1 MAKGERQIPLIEPD
15 MPLFDGKGGDLGE
28 AAATEIPD
36 KPEFVDNRELR
47 LVDALRSHLDWLRE
61 TYGKPVELSVA
72 TGYFNPQ
79 GFGMLADRLRHLGKI
94 RLLLGAEP
102 LPPPAI
108 PLRMPGEPRGERLHA
123 KLVREELRKNEEGLA
138 RDRNLVP
145 FNPDDDRV
153 LEELLE
159 FLRSGKVE
167 VRRFEKGFLH
177 GKAFIFASDEGV
189 ISGSSN
195 FTAAGLTSNLEL
207 NLGRYDPTPVK
218 KVREWFDRLWSEAV
232 PYDLAAVYAA
242 RFEAYDPYLVFLR
255 ALWERYG
262 AELEDEAQGA
272 ARIRLTTFQT
282 DGIFRAKRICQR
294 YNGVLIADGVG
305 LGKTFIAGELLR
317 QAIEERRQRALLI
330 APAALRDGTWHQFWH
345 HHLRPLHVEIR
356 SYEELAND
364 SRLGGSGGRILEDTP
379 NDYALIVVDEAQ
391 SFRNP
396 LTRRA
401 QALRKLLEGHPP
413 KTLVLLSATPVNNS
427 LWDLY
432 YLLTYFLK
440 QDAALSELGLR
451 SLREKFADAV
461 KQDPDDLSP
470 DALFDVL
477 DATTVRRTRHFVRRY
492 YPNDRVRDSR
502 GREVPIQFP
511 TPHVQAINYS
521 LDDQLPGFF
530 EDFKRALA
538 PEEGDPL
545 LTLARYA
552 PSRYRSGAGSEPRE
566 AALIGLLR
574 SALLKRFES
583 SGRAFAATAEKMAR
597 AHDAFLEGLDRGVI
611 LTAEAI
617 EEWEQTDN
625 DEALDDLIRTSGSLG
640 AEGYEVDRLRTDVKR
655 DRDLLRGFAKR
666 AAAVKAEND
675 PKLACLIEALVE
687 IEKQARTEGLDEQD
701 IRNKR
706 KVVIFSYFADTV
718 EWITEY
724 LKNALESD
732 RRLAPYRG
740 RMVSVVGDESRD
752 GVTRERAVFGFAPES
767 SEAPPGAD
775 EDRYDILITTD
786 VLAEGVN
793 LQQARNIINYDLPW
807 NPMRLVQRHG
817 RIDRIGS
824 PHRDVYVRCFF
835 PDKRLNEMLDLE
847 SRIRAKLAQAAA
859 AIGVEH
865 EVIPGAATGDQ
876 VFAET
881 REEIEKLR
889 NEDASILE
897 NAGEDP
903 SAHSGEEYR
912 QELRKGIERYG
923 EKAITGLPW
932 GAGSGFING
941 RASGHF
947 FCAKVG
953 DRVFLRFVPSDGE
966 SIVKDTLGC
975 LKLIACKEDT
985 ARYVPDAAREAAY
998 AAWKRARRDIFEEWK
1013 FATDPA
1019 NLQPRVRAGMRAAA
1033 DHIRQYPPPG
1043 FTQEQIDQLIECIE
1057 APWGVRVE
1065 RQIRECLDGA
1075 TAIEASVAIAA
1086 KVKELG
1092 LEPFKP
1098 APPLPPIDE
1107 DEIRLVC
1114 WLAVIDRPTEAT

>member
-1 MAKGERQIPLIEPD
+1 MCSTRPRCAARAISC
-15 MPLFDGKGGDLGE
+15 
-28 AAATEIPD
+28 AAT
-36 KPEFVDNRELR
+36 
-47 LVDALRSHLDWLRE
+47 
-61 TYGKPVELSVA
+61 
-72 TGYFNPQ
+72 
-79 GFGMLADRLRHLGKI
+79 I
-94 RLLLGAEP
+94 R
-102 LPPPAI
+102 
-108 PLRMPGEPRGERLHA
+108 
-123 KLVREELRKNEEGLA
+123 
-138 RDRNLVP
+138 
-145 FNPDDDRV
+145 
-153 LEELLE
+153 
-159 FLRSGKVE
+159 
-167 VRRFEKGFLH
+167 
-177 GKAFIFASDEGV
+177 
-189 ISGSSN
+189 
-195 FTAAGLTSNLEL
+195 
-207 NLGRYDPTPVK
+207 
-218 KVREWFDRLWSEAV
+218 
-232 PYDLAAVYAA
+232 
-242 RFEAYDPYLVFLR
+242 
-255 ALWERYG
+255 
-262 AELEDEAQGA
+262 
-272 ARIRLTTFQT
+272 TT
-282 DGIFRAKRICQR
+282 
-294 YNGVLIADGVG
+294 
-305 LGKTFIAGELLR
+305 E
-317 QAIEERRQRALLI
+317 
-330 APAALRDGTWHQFWH
+330 
-345 HHLRPLHVEIR
+345 
-356 SYEELAND
+356 
-364 SRLGGSGGRILEDTP
+364 
-379 NDYALIVVDEAQ
+379 
-391 SFRNP
+391 
-396 LTRRA
+396 
-401 QALRKLLEGHPP
+401 
-413 KTLVLLSATPVNNS
+413 
-427 LWDLY
+427 
-432 YLLTYFLK
+432 
-440 QDAALSELGLR
+440 
-451 SLREKFADAV
+451 
-461 KQDPDDLSP
+461 
-470 DALFDVL
+470 
-477 DATTVRRTRHFVRRY
+477 
-492 YPNDRVRDSR
+492 RDSR
-502 GREVPIQFP
+502 GCEIPVQFP
-511 TPHVQAINYS
+511 TPHVRAINYS
-521 LDDQLPGFF
+521 LDEELPGFF
-530 EDFKRALA
+530 EDFKRSLA

-552 PSRYRSGAGSEPRE
+552 PSRYRLGASSEPRE
-566 AALIGLLR
+566 AALTGLLR
-574 SALLKRFES
+574 SALVKRFES

-640 AEGYEVDRLRTDVKR
+640 AEGYEVDRLRTDVER
-655 DRDLLRGFAKR
+655 DRNLLRGFAQR
-666 AAAVKAEND
+666 AAAVKAKND
-675 PKLACLIEALVE
+675 PKLAGLIEALVE

-718 EWITEY
+718 EWITEH
-724 LKNALESD
+724 LRNALESD

-793 LQQARNIINYDLPW
+793 LQQARNILNYDLPW

-835 PDKRLNEMLDLE
+835 PDKRLNELLDLE
-847 SRIRAKLAQAAA
+847 SRIRAKLAQAA

-912 QELRKGIERYG
+912 QELRKGLERYG

-941 RASGHF
+941 CASGHF

-975 LKLIACKEDT
+975 LRLIACKEDT

-1019 NLQPRVRAGMRAAA
+1019 NLHPRVRAGMRAAA
-1033 DHIRQYPPPG
+1033 DHIRKYPPPG

-1114 WLAVIDRPTEAT
+1114 WLAVRNRRTEAP